1 MGADVKALLPAI
13 IRPLLDGRLPAG
25 IEALWWAD
33 GDELVALA
41 PQAEIGWFDMFDKA
55 APLAAIGQATN
66 LRWLNTFFAGVDWM
80 PLDDLA
86 ARNVRLT
93 NGSGITSNAVA
104 EFVLTVMLAFAN
116 RHADIVRAADRQEW
130 IDPRAFGQRREMA
143 GARVLI
149 IGYGEIGQAVGRM
162 LGGFGAH
169 VVPVRRSASEGAL
182 GPDQWHD
189 RLGEF
194 DWVVLTTPGT
204 PETRG
209 LFGPAQIA
217 AMKPDAVLV
226 NMARADVV
234 DQQALI
240 AALHAGKLGGAILD
254 LTDPEP
260 LPPGHPLW
268 TAPNCLVTMHT
279 AGLPTP
285 GSRQVAAD
293 RFVANCARYLAG
305 QPLTAQVDLALG
317 Y

>member
-1 MGADVKALLPAI
+1 MGTGVKALLPAI
-13 IRPLLDGRLPAG
+13 MRPLLEGRLPAG
-25 IEALWWAD
+25 IEALWWED
-33 GDELVALA
+33 GAELVALA

-55 APLAAIGQATN
+55 APLEAIRRATN

-86 ARNVRLT
+86 VRDVRLT

-104 EFVLTVMLAFAN
+104 EFALTVMLAFAN

-169 VVPVRRSASEGAL
+169 VVPVRRSASEAAL

-217 AMKPDAVLV
+217 AMKADAVLV
-226 NMARADVV
+226 NMARADVL

-240 AALHAGKLGGAILD
+240 AALNAGKLGGAILD

-293 RFVANCARYLAG
+293 RFVANCGHYLAG
-305 QPLTAQVDLALG
+305 APLTAQVDLALG

>member
-1 MGADVKALLPAI
+1 MKALLPAI
-13 IRPLLDGRLPAG
+13 MRPLLEGRLPAG
-25 IEALWWAD
+25 MEALWWED
-33 GDELVALA
+33 GAELVALA
-41 PQAEIGWFDMFDKA
+41 PQAEIGWFDMFDKT
-55 APLAAIGQATN
+55 APLEAIRRATN

-86 ARNVRLT
+86 ARDVQLT

-104 EFVLTVMLAFAN
+104 EFALTVMLAFAN

-217 AMKPDAVLV
+217 AMKADAVLV
-226 NMARADVV
+226 NMARADVL

-240 AALHAGKLGGAILD
+240 AALNAGKLGGAILD

-293 RFVANCARYLAG
+293 RFVANCGHYLAG
-305 QPLTAQVDLALG
+305 EPLTAQVDLALG